1 MEEIK
6 LGKYQH
12 YKGNFYEVLGVARH
26 SEILE
31 DFVVYKS
38 LYNSPEFPTGSL
50 WIRPKEMFFGQIE
63 VNGQKIPRFKFIKS
77 KEE

>member
-12 YKGNFYEVLGVARH
+12 YKGNFYEVLGVAKH
-26 SEILE
+26 TETMA

-38 LYNSPEFPTGSL
+38 LYNSSEFPVGSL
-50 WIRPKEMFFGQIE
+50 WIRPKEMFFGQVE
-63 VNGQKIPRFKFIKS
+63 VNGQKVPRFRFI
-77 KEE
+77 ENT

>member
-12 YKGNFYEVLGVARH
+12 YKGDFYEVIGVARH
-26 SEILE
+26 TETKE

-38 LYNSPEFPTGSL
+38 LYESPGFPKGSL
-50 WIRPKEMFFGQIE
+50 WIRPKEMFLGQVE
-63 VNGQKIPRFKFIKS
+63 MNGQKVPRFKFIG
-77 KEE
+77 

>member
-12 YKGNFYEVLGVARH
+12 YKGNFYEVLGVAKH
-26 SEILE
+26 TETMA

-38 LYNSPEFPTGSL
+38 SYNSPEFPVGSL
-50 WIRPKEMFFGQIE
+50 WIRPKEMFFGQVE
-63 VNGQKIPRFKFIKS
+63 VNGQKVPRFRFI
-77 KEE
+77 ENT

>member
-12 YKGNFYEVLGVARH
+12 YKGNFYEVLGVAKH
-26 SEILE
+26 SETLK

-38 LYNSPEFPTGSL
+38 LYDSPDFPVGSL
-50 WIRPKEMFFGQIE
+50 WIRSKEMFFGQVE
-63 VNGQKIPRFKFIKS
+63 VDGQKVLRFNFIG
-77 KEE
+77 EL

>member
-12 YKGNFYEVLGVARH
+12 YKGNFYKVLGAAKH
-26 SEILE
+26 TETME

-38 LYNSPEFPTGSL
+38 LSGSPEFPSGTL
-50 WIRPKEMFFGQIE
+50 WIRPKEMFLGQVE
-63 VNGQKIPRFKFIKS
+63 VNGQKVTRFKFI
-77 KEE
+77 ENA